1 MTRLTSVDP
10 RLNADCDGL
19 AREGLDGDQ
28 SIPRV
33 LMVINRFQGSH
44 GNSRFKGEHDGE
56 QSIQRVASKGLD
68 GEQSIQRGA

>member
-28 SIPRV
+28 SIPTDAF
-33 LMVINRFQGSH
+33 LG
-44 GNSRFKGEHDGE
+44 
-56 QSIQRVASKGLD
+56 QSFES
-68 GEQSIQRGA
+68 